1 MNMNPKQS
9 LTTKT
14 NWLRTA
20 SLIAFLLINLQSKSQ
35 TVSVND
41 SLVPIPKSIAQNI
54 LKSDDSCR
62 RVNIAYKA
70 LQLNYN
76 RLKQKSYIQ
85 DTAYKYKEKEATI
98 CRELL
103 KNQQSQT
110 DMWSIKSHQQSKEI
124 KKQKFLKWV
133 FIIIGAAG
141 VGWGITK

>member
-1 MNMNPKQS
+1 M
-9 LTTKT
+9 
-14 NWLRTA
+14 
-20 SLIAFLLINLQSKSQ
+20 QSKSQ